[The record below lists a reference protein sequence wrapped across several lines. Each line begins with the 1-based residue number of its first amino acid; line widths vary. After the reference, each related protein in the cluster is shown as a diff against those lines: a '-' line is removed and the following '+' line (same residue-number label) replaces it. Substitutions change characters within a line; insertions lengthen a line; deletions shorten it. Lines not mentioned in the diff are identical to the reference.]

1 MIPVAP
7 VARRGAGPFSPR
19 TRLSIGAEA
28 PNGSQDAPVN
38 LPKMNVLGHVLIDG
52 TQVEPA
58 DAHISVFDI
67 AVLRGFGCFESLR
80 SYNGVAFRQRQHL
93 DRLERSA
100 AALGLA
106 LPARY
111 DIDAWVA
118 DRAAV
123 GDCTVRVVV
132 TGGTDEKGSGEDSR
146 FIVFAEPM
154 PLIDDTVTLLPV
166 EAPWHPDGAVSE
178 LTGAKTLSYGPNVA
192 ARIHAKVEGYGD
204 ALLVGRSGTVLEGP
218 TNTVAW
224 ITDGVFETP
233 ELGLGILASVTRQ
246 AVLDVAAKLNIPVKE
261 GRFPLERMETAD
273 EVFALSTLREVQP
286 VTRIGEIA
294 KEVGP
299 ITTRLKAGLRD
310 LIREETGG

>member
-1 MIPVAP
+1 MDG
-7 VARRGAGPFSPR
+7 AR
-19 TRLSIGAEA
+19 
-28 PNGSQDAPVN
+28 
-38 LPKMNVLGHVLIDG
+38 
-52 TQVEPA
+52 VEPA
-58 DAHISVFDI
+58 EASISIFDI
-67 AVLRGFGCFESLR
+67 ALLRGFGCFESLR
-80 SYNGVAFRQRQHL
+80 SYGGVAFRQRQHL

-100 AALGLA
+100 AALGLT
-106 LPARY
+106 LPLR
-111 DIDAWVA
+111 DDTETWVA

-132 TGGTDEKGSGEDSR
+132 TGGTDEKGPGEDSR
-146 FIVFAEPM
+146 FIVFAEQMAPV
-154 PLIDDTVTLLPV
+154 DETVTLLPV

-192 ARIHAKVEGYGD
+192 ARIHARAEGYGD

-246 AVLDVAAKLNIPVKE
+246 AVLEVAAKIDLPVRE
-261 GRFPLERMETAD
+261 GRFPLERMQAAD
-273 EVFALSTLREVQP
+273 EVVALSTLREVQP
-286 VTRIGEIA
+286 VVRIGEVD

-299 ITTRLKAGLRD
+299 TTRRLIDGLHD
-310 LIREETGG
+310 LISLETGG